1 MTEETPPSQSK
12 LVWRNSQ
19 QSGIFL
25 YINLTEHSRRCLQLL
40 ERADEFERAYMR
52 VTSEP
57 LCVVIMAVND
67 VLYGDCD
74 VGAEIVEI
82 LDSRA
87 SFDNGAQRSV
97 PHECVDVG

>member
-1 MTEETPPSQSK
+1 MTEKTPPSQSK

-25 YINLTEHSRRCLQLL
+25 YATLTEHSRRCLQLL
-40 ERADEFERAYMR
+40 ERADEFERAYMC

-67 VLYGDCD
+67 VLYRSCD
-74 VGAEIVEI
+74 VGAGIVEI
-82 LDSRA
+82 FDSRA
-87 SFDNGAQRSV
+87 SFDDGAHRSV
-97 PHECVDVG
+97 PHEFVDVG